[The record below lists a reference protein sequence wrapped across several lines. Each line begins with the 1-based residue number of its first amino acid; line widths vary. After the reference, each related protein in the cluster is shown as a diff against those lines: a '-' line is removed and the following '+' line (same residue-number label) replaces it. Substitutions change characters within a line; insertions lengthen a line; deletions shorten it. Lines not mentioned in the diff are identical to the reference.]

1 MRKQNGFTMPGTI
14 IFLIL
19 LTSFFIYETNMLFT
33 DKNFYIEIEQR
44 FLLDELL
51 NRSITDIKKDLQQKE
66 KEGTFFFQYEKGE
79 ASGNYVFENDLI
91 LVTLQCTLKQEAF
104 YTVSFRYRKK
114 DGKIVDWIE
123 G

>member
-1 MRKQNGFTMPGTI
+1 MPGTI

-33 DKNFYIEIEQR
+33 DKKFYIEIEQK

-104 YTVSFRYRKK
+104 YTVGFRYRKK